1 MATGTDLRTKI
12 VETALAIV
20 GQQSISRLTLEEVAR
35 SAGISKGGLLY
46 HFPNKQSLVQA
57 MTSYVTELIA
67 ALCERHYARLPVGP
81 NRRLK
86 AYVLANFEIT
96 EPGRSTIGP
105 TLLSAAVNNPELIGP
120 MQRACDKLVERIRTE
135 STDRDLVLLVDV
147 AVDGLWLHNCFKLT
161 SLNASDRRRLKNR
174 MLAMIDAAARSAVR
188 RRRAA

>member
-96 EPGRSTIGP
+96 EPGR
-105 TLLSAAVNNPELIGP
+105 A
-120 MQRACDKLVERIRTE
+120 
-135 STDRDLVLLVDV
+135 
-147 AVDGLWLHNCFKLT
+147 T
-161 SLNASDRRRLKNR
+161 SPGTGTGRDRRRR
-174 MLAMIDAAARSAVR
+174 
-188 RRRAA
+188 